1 MPVVACPLDLHP
13 RDSVDIS
20 YEPSAM
26 EKERRY
32 ESLSRYFIL
41 FNSFFEFFWRLYVEE
56 GYIWVVRLE
65 LTSVRLVEANKK
77 RKNVANALGFL
88 GILAFF
94 HEKQS
99 KRERCASAIEFFLVF
114 SVLTFFSV

>member
-1 MPVVACPLDLHP
+1 M
-13 RDSVDIS
+13 
-20 YEPSAM
+20 
-26 EKERRY
+26 
-32 ESLSRYFIL
+32 
-41 FNSFFEFFWRLYVEE
+41 EE

-99 KRERCASAIEFFLVF
+99 KRERCASALEFFLVF